1 MIGAVQPAPAALI
14 RAAFD
19 LSNPAQPQKEK
30 TTLSSG
36 LFFLELLARFELATS
51 SLPRVQKVLQFL
63 TFLGVSPMC
72 NQSRAEA
79 SPDFGYGRARR
90 LPAFYSIAVPFACYS
105 YR

>member
-19 LSNPAQPQKEK
+19 LSNLAQQKKKK

-51 SLPRVQKVLQFL
+51 SLPRMRS
-63 TFLGVSPMC
+63 TG
-72 NQSRAEA
+72 
-79 SPDFGYGRARR
+79 
-90 LPAFYSIAVPFACYS
+90 
-105 YR
+105 